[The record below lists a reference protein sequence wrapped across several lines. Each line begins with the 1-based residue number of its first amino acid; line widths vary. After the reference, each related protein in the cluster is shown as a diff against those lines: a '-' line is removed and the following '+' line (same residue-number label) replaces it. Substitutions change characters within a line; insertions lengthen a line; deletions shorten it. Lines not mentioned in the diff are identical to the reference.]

1 MYPNNYLQHYQVS
14 SVYNANAVDTSP
26 YLQHHGVVGMR
37 WGQHIFGK
45 VKNSTTGRRTTKR
58 ANSLINR
65 VNRRRKLQEA
75 KKIKEAEQTLGIRDA
90 NGRKESK
97 AKRKARVLK
106 SRSAQE
112 LYKHADLFTYDEL
125 NEAYSRLALEKR
137 IRDLDPP
144 KQQKSNVD
152 KWIDRAEAAK
162 KLSGSAKDI
171 ANNGIGM
178 YNAMA
183 TIYNATNS
191 SGKTMKL
198 WKEEKDK
205 KKDKKDDD

>member
-1 MYPNNYLQHYQVS
+1 MYPNDYLQHYQVT
-14 SVYNANAVDTSP
+14 SVYNANAVDNSP
-26 YLQHHGVVGMR
+26 YLQHHGVPGMR

-45 VKNSTTGRRTTKR
+45 VKNSVTGKR
-58 ANSLINR
+58 ASKRTSSLINR

-125 NEAYSRLALEKR
+125 NEAYNRLALEKR

-144 KQQKSNVD
+144 KQQKSKVD

-162 KLSGSAKDI
+162 KLSGSAKEI
-171 ANNGIGM
+171 ASNGIGF
-178 YNAMA
+178 YNNMA
-183 TIYNATNS
+183 TIYNSTNT
-191 SGKTMKL
+191 SGKTMRL
-198 WKEEKDK
+198 WNNQK
-205 KKDKKDDD
+205 KK